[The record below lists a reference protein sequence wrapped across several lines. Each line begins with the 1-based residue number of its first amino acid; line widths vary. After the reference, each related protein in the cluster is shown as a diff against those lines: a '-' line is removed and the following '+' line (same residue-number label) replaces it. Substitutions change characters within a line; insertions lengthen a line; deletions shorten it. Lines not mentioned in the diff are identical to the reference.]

1 MDEKIKQKDDFRR
14 RNLDLSKPD
23 ALEVFEQLQKEAAEA
38 STALY
43 DFCTK
48 HGVSA

>member
-23 ALEVFEQLQKEAAEA
+23 ALEVFEQLQKEATEA

-43 DFCTK
+43 DFCIK